1 LYDYDNREFAEEEI
15 VFSSFTY
22 LIDLGRILGAILEV
36 GTEVG
41 LPFDPG
47 VIKADSN
54 LVNWALYLPKS
65 KKSVIKESGSAD
77 EILFQAHMLF
87 NT

>member
-1 LYDYDNREFAEEEI
+1 MHDYDNREFADEDI

-22 LIDLGRILGAILEV
+22 LIDLGRMIGTVLEV
-36 GTEVG
+36 GTEAG
-41 LPFDPG
+41 MPFDPA
-47 VIKADSN
+47 VIKADSG
-54 LVNWALYLPKS
+54 LVNWALHLPKS
-65 KKSVIKESGSAD
+65 KKCVIRESGSAD

>member
-1 LYDYDNREFAEEEI
+1 LHDYDNREFAEEDI

-22 LIDLGRILGAILEV
+22 LIDLGRILGTVLEV
-36 GTEVG
+36 GTEAGV
-41 LPFDPG
+41 PFDPG

-65 KKSVIKESGSAD
+65 KKSVIRESGSPD